1 MPELWLWVE
10 GEGERPDPKTGKG
23 GGATVLVRRIL
34 HERLAAYDWNVTAA
48 KVGDLNAFRRKMQ
61 RMVAYLKH
69 RQEEAALVLLD
80 LDDGCA
86 AIEAQALVQD
96 LRALSP
102 PKPIAVVFAVREF
115 EAWFLAAASSLWGE
129 EKAKAYPHPPES
141 KRDAKGE
148 IQRYFQDDYTPTSDQ
163 ASLAARMDLAQAQAH
178 SRSFRR
184 LLHAVEELIQ
194 AVQNGQKVVTP

>member
-34 HERLAAYDWNVTAA
+34 HERLQAYEWQVPRPL
-48 KVGDLNAFRRKMQ
+48 KVGDLPAFRAKMPKLVKYLRKKP
-61 RMVAYLKH
+61 VD
-69 RQEEAALVLLD
+69 AALVLLD

-86 AIEAQALVQD
+86 AQTALAVAQALC
-96 LRALSP
+96 ALSP
-102 PKPIAVVFAVREF
+102 PKPIAVAFAVREF
-115 EAWFLAAASSLWGE
+115 EAWFLAAAPSLWGR
-129 EKAKAYPHPPES
+129 AYPGNPEA

-148 IQRYFQDDYTPTSDQ
+148 LRRHFLPKYAPTIHQPSLSADLDLSQ
-163 ASLAARMDLAQAQAH
+163 AAAR

-184 LLHAVEELIQ
+184 LLHAVEELVQ
-194 AVQNGQKVVTP
+194 AVEDGRMIVTPS

>member
-34 HERLAAYDWNVTAA
+34 YERLQAYEWQVSAA
-48 KVGDLNAFRRKMQ
+48 KVGALNAFRGKME
-61 RMVAYLKH
+61 RMVRYL
-69 RQEEAALVLLD
+69 RIRPQVDAVLVLLD
-80 LDDGCA
+80 MDDGCA
-86 AIEAQALVQD
+86 VEMAQALAQD

-102 PKPIAVVFAVREF
+102 PKSIAITFAVREF
-115 EAWFLAAASSLWGE
+115 EAWFLAAALSLWNKE
-129 EKAKAYPHPPES
+129 YPDDPER

-148 IQRYFQDDYTPTSDQ
+148 IRRLFQADYAPTQDQ
-163 ASLAARMDLAQAQAH
+163 PSLSHRMDLAQAEGR

-184 LLHAVEELIQ
+184 LLHAVEELVQ
-194 AVQNGQKVVTP
+194 AVEDGRMIVTPS